1 MRQITLALVS
11 AVCLFP
17 LTGLAVDIN
26 SADADTLAREL
37 NGVGSS
43 RAQAIVAYRDEFG
56 AFEAPEDIL
65 NVSGIG
71 VQILD
76 ANRGNIQAQPLMP

>member
-11 AVCLFP
+11 AISLFP
-17 LTGLAVDIN
+17 LSGLAVDIN
-26 SADADTLAREL
+26 SADAETLAREL
-37 NGVGSS
+37 DGVGAAK
-43 RAQAIVAYRDEFG
+43 AQAIVSYRDEYG
-56 AFEAPEDIL
+56 AFDAPEDIL

-76 ANRGNIQAQPLMP
+76 ANHGNIQAQPLMP